1 MRYYMLKPHDRQSS
15 NDTRMWDTKM
25 SNQTPEL
32 KAKDAPEL
40 GQFSW
45 EDPLYLED
53 QLSEDERMIAQ
64 SARTYAQTSLMP
76 KITEAYANET
86 VAPEIFKEMG
96 DMGLLGITVPEE
108 YGGLGSSY
116 VAYGLVAREIER
128 VDSGYRS
135 MMSVQSSLVMYPI
148 YAYGTEEQRKKY
160 LPGLAA
166 GDLIGCF
173 GLTEPDAGSDPAG
186 MKTRAEKT
194 ANGYKITGA
203 KMWISNAPIADVFV
217 VWAKSDEH
225 GGKIRGFILEKGMTG
240 LSAPKIANKMS
251 LRASVTGEIVMDGV
265 EVGDD
270 ALLPNVQGLK
280 GPFGCLNR
288 ARYGISW
295 GVMGA
300 AEFCWHAGRQYGLD
314 RHQFKRPL
322 AQTQLFQKK
331 LADMQ
336 TEITLGL
343 HSALRLGR
351 LMDEARA
358 APEMISMLKRNNC
371 GKALDIARQSRD
383 MHGGNGITLEYHV
396 IRHAMN
402 LETVNTYEGTH
413 DVHALIL
420 GRAQTGLQAFF

>member
-1 MRYYMLKPHDRQSS
+1 MSQTTPALKP
-15 NDTRMWDTKM
+15 T
-25 SNQTPEL
+25 
-32 KAKDAPEL
+32 DAPDL
-40 GQFSW
+40 GRFDWQ
-45 EDPLYLED
+45 DPFRLND
-53 QLSEDERMIAQ
+53 QLTEDERMMAE
-64 SARTYAQTSLMP
+64 SARSYAQEKLQP
-76 KITEAYANET
+76 RIIQAFNEET
-86 VAPEIFKEMG
+86 VAPEIFAEMG
-96 DMGLLGITVPEE
+96 EMGLLGITVPEA

-148 YAYGTEEQRKKY
+148 YAYGSEEQRQKY
-160 LPGLAA
+160 LPKLAT
-166 GDLIGCF
+166 GEYIGCF

-186 MKTRAEKT
+186 MKTRAVKT
-194 ANGYKITGA
+194 DGGYRISGS
-203 KMWISNAPIADVFV
+203 KMWISNSPIADVFV
-217 VWAKSDEH
+217 IWAKSDAH
-225 GGKIRGFILEKGMTG
+225 DGKIRGFVLEKGMKG
-240 LSAPKIANKMS
+240 LSAPKVANKLS
-251 LRASVTGEIVMDGV
+251 LRASVTGEVVMDGV
-265 EVGDD
+265 EVGEE
-270 ALLPNVQGLK
+270 ALLPHVQGLK

-300 AEFCWHAGRQYGLD
+300 AEFCWHGALQYGLD
-314 RHQFKRPL
+314 RKQFGRPL

-343 HSALRLGR
+343 QASLRVGR
-351 LMDEARA
+351 LMDEAQA
-358 APEMISMLKRNNC
+358 APEMISMIKRNNC

-383 MHGGNGITLEYHV
+383 MHGGNGISAEFQV
-396 IRHAMN
+396 IRHMMN